1 QTHTHAG
8 RRPPDYTTALQ
19 RSRLVTQSPDSQQAL
34 AASTETHTQHTHS
47 QEGGEEN
54 EEEEE
59 EEEGRNAH
67 FPVVYLCVC
76 VLCLCVCV
84 CVWGGYF
91 CCCYCLLAVQGEG
104 NCFVSRRFQG
114 LRFSVCFPPLPHP
127 LSLSLYPSLSLSLFF
142 SYASVCQRY

>member
-59 EEEGRNAH
+59 EEEGKNAH
-67 FPVVYLCVC
+67 VPVVYLCVC
-76 VLCLCVCV
+76 VLCLCLCVCV
-84 CVWGGYF
+84 CVCVRVCACACVRRVCVYMRPLDW
-91 CCCYCLLAVQGEG
+91 LRE
-104 NCFVSRRFQG
+104 SRLTELSG
-114 LRFSVCFPPLPHP
+114 LET
-127 LSLSLYPSLSLSLFF
+127 SLSSFL
-142 SYASVCQRY
+142 ASMTA